1 MGRRVKEINEESYL
15 SFGGKVKEK
24 AKKKPKISS
33 LKLRAWTLFSTYVR
47 LRDCLKTT
55 GTLTHGICISCGKT
69 VSFEEANAGHFISR
83 RWNELL
89 FDEKNVNLQCV
100 ECNLGKQGN
109 VHEYRRKLV
118 KMYSEDEVLELERRG
133 WLHHKFTTYEL
144 EELIQ
149 SLKQKIL
156 EVENE

>member
-1 MGRRVKEINEESYL
+1 M
-15 SFGGKVKEK
+15 KEK
-24 AKKKPKISS
+24 KKKKPKISS
-33 LKLRAWTLFSTYVR
+33 LKLRAWTLFSTYIR

-109 VHEYRRKLV
+109 VHEYRRKIV
-118 KMYSEDEVLELERRG
+118 EMYGEEEALELERRG
-133 WLHHKFTTYEL
+133 FLPHKFTI
-144 EELIQ
+144 EELQELILN
-149 SLKQKIL
+149 LKKKIL